1 MREFAKLTDKGSF
14 NILVPEPRG
23 QGRGLLAS
31 FCRGL
36 VVRWGCGLQQRV
48 VSSLPFY
55 VSFRGYDEE
64 GCKGVGGAERT
75 RRGKEQGTPIF
86 PGVSLLMSYV
96 ERV

>member
-1 MREFAKLTDKGSF
+1 MREFAKLTDRGSF

-31 FCRGL
+31 FPRGL

-48 VSSLPFY
+48 VSSLPLY

-64 GCKGVGGAERT
+64 GCMGVGWGRKDQV
-75 RRGKEQGTPIF
+75 RKGTGHTHF
-86 PGVSLLMSYV
+86 SRSKSAHELC
-96 ERV
+96 